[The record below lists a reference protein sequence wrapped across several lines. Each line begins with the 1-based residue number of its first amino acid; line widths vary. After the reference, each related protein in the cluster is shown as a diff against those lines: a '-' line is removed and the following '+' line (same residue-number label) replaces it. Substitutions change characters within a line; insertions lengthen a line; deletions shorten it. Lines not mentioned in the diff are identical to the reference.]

1 MTYQHTNREQLVSKL
16 GKHNANRIEYDIDCL
31 CKLADQLKV
40 HLVLDYEPKDS
51 TVKVVVKKDQELE
64 FDNH

>member
-1 MTYQHTNREQLVSKL
+1 
-16 GKHNANRIEYDIDCL
+16 
-31 CKLADQLKV
+31 V

-64 FDNH
+64 FDNQ

>member
-16 GKHNANRIEYDIDCL
+16 GKHNANRLEWKVTEL
-31 CKLADQLKV
+31 RKLADQLKV

>member
-16 GKHNANRIEYDIDCL
+16 GKHNANRLEWKVTEL

-64 FDNH
+64 FDNQ